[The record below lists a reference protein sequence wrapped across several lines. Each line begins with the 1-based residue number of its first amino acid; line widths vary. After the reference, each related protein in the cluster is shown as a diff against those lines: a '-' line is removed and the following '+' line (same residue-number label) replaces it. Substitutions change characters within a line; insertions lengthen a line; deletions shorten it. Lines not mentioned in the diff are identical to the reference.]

1 MRVWQ
6 TLSHRPTFRR
16 AATGYTLLEALVVV
30 TMILILTAVS
40 LPNFFDWLR
49 QYQLQA
55 AVQTLTNHLRAARLL
70 AIFNGVTHEAQFA
83 AAADG
88 NYYQI
93 VRNDSGTSGKIVKS
107 IGRVMLSKRFGS
119 VTIIVLPQSKKIS
132 FSPGGG
138 ASTAT
143 IKLENGSHAQAEIVV
158 NNAGRVKSK
167 YL

>member
-83 AAADG
+83 AADD

-93 VRNDSGTSGKIVKS
+93 VRKDSGTSGKIVKS

-119 VTIIVLPQSKKIS
+119 VKIIGLPQSKKIS
-132 FSPGGG
+132 FGPGGTS
-138 ASTAT
+138 STAT
-143 IKLENGSHAQAEIVV
+143 ITLENGSRAQAEIVV